1 MKSYFSGF
9 CKHLLLLSTFFVG
22 AGLLVS
28 ASFYL
33 YLSPRLPSPET
44 LRTVKLQTPLRVYSS
59 DGLLISEFGE
69 KRRTPLGY
77 DEIPRDFINAIL
89 AAEDDRFF
97 EHNGVDITGLMRAA
111 KELVTTREIQSGG
124 STITMQLARNF
135 FLSTEQSFIRKFNE
149 ILLALRIED
158 ELRKEEILTLYAN
171 LIYLGS
177 RAYGL
182 EAAAQVYYGKSASEL
197 SLDQLAL
204 IAGLPKAPSA
214 FNPLVNPSRAMT
226 RRDWILRRMHHL
238 GHIDDHQLEQA
249 LAAPMNASNHGPSR
263 ELEASYVAEMA
274 RQEAIERFGLDAYT
288 EGYRVFTTI
297 DSKTQRS
304 ANEAVRTGLE
314 AYDERHGYRGPAA
327 HHADSAS
334 WAEILTRT
342 QPSGP
347 LSPAIVTAVS
357 RESAELL
364 LRFGETGQLHLEGHP
379 PIRRYIHVNAR
390 SAPVE
395 DLSTLFKPGDQI
407 WVRRGE
413 AGTWQLAQIPQAQAA
428 LVAIDPSNG
437 AIRAL
442 VGGFDFNQSNFNR
455 ATQAQRQPGSNF
467 KPFIYAK
474 ALESGMTPATL
485 INDAPIVFRDPHLE
499 RVWRPENDSGR
510 FYGPTPLRKALY
522 LSRNLVSIRILR
534 QVGIQPTIA
543 SMARFGFD
551 PTTLPDNLSLALGT
565 QNTTPLALATGYTVF
580 ANGGYR
586 IHPHIIDRIETEPGE
601 VLYRTDAP
609 RVCPACETQTAK
621 TEPQEEARSL
631 EELFAA
637 PTEAESEPVVTAAE
651 RVMDARVAYIMDS
664 ILKDAIRLGT
674 GRRALA
680 LNRKDI
686 AGKTGTTNGPRDV
699 WFSGYSPHLVA
710 TVWMGFDENLVL
722 GRNEYGSTAALPIWI
737 DFMKVALEGKPEI
750 LPSQPP
756 GLITARIDPDSGQR
770 VGPGHPGAVFEYF
783 LDERAAG
790 GMVGDG
796 GAIDARALDDTSGW
810 GGHEQP
816 GTPATRRNT
825 MEPAPFPSPR
835 VNSDQLP
842 DDLF

>member
-1 MKSYFSGF
+1 
-9 CKHLLLLSTFFVG
+9 
-22 AGLLVS
+22 
-28 ASFYL
+28 
-33 YLSPRLPSPET
+33 
-44 LRTVKLQTPLRVYSS
+44 
-59 DGLLISEFGE
+59 
-69 KRRTPLGY
+69 
-77 DEIPRDFINAIL
+77 
-89 AAEDDRFF
+89 F
-97 EHNGVDITGLMRAA
+97 EHNGVDLSGLMRAVV
-111 KELVTTREIQSGG
+111 ELVTTREIQSGG

-182 EAAAQVYYGKSASEL
+182 EAAAQVYYGQSAAEL

-238 GHIDDHQLEQA
+238 GHIDAQQLEQA
-249 LAAPMNASNHGPSR
+249 LAAPMNASSHGPGR

-274 RQEAIERFGLDAYT
+274 RQEAIDRFGLDAYT
-288 EGYRVFTTI
+288 EGYRVFTTL
-297 DSKTQRS
+297 DSTAQRS
-304 ANEAVRTGLE
+304 ANQAVRAGLE
-314 AYDERHGYRGPAA
+314 AYDDRHGYRGPEA
-327 HHADSAS
+327 HHPDPAGWAD
-334 WAEILTRT
+334 ILGRT
-342 QPSGP
+342 SPSGA
-347 LSPAIVTAVS
+347 LAPAIVSAV
-357 RESAELL
+357 ETGSAELL

-379 PIRRYIHVNAR
+379 AIRRYINENAR
-390 SAPVE
+390 SAPIQ
-395 DLSTLFKPGDQI
+395 DLTALLKPGDLI
-407 WVRRGE
+407 RVRRGE
-413 AGTWQLAQIPQAQAA
+413 EGAWQLTQIPQAQAA
-428 LVAIDPSNG
+428 LVAIDPADG

-467 KPFIYAK
+467 KPFVYAK

-485 INDAPIVFRDPHLE
+485 INDAPVVFRDPHLE

-534 QVGIQPTIA
+534 QVGIQPTID
-543 SMARFGFD
+543 SMERFGFD
-551 PTTLPDNLSLALGT
+551 PASLPNNLSLALGT
-565 QNTTPLALATGYTVF
+565 QNTTPLAMAAGFTVF

-586 IHPHIIDRIETEPGE
+586 VRPHIVDRIETEPGE
-601 VLYRTDAP
+601 VIYRTDAP
-609 RVCPACETQTAK
+609 RVCSACEQPAP
-621 TEPQEEARSL
+621 EPEPVGEARSL
-631 EELFAA
+631 EELFADDSA
-637 PTEAESEPVVTAAE
+637 PATRGSAAEPQPPAAE

-664 ILKDAIRLGT
+664 ILKDAIKLGT

-699 WFSGYSPHLVA
+699 WFSGYSPHLAA

-722 GRNEYGSTAALPIWI
+722 GRNEYGSTTALPVWI
-737 DFMKVALEGKPEI
+737 DFMEDALANKPEI
-750 LPSQPP
+750 LPPQPP

-783 LDERAAG
+783 LDGQRLDGQGLDGQRLDGRG
-790 GMVGDG
+790 GDDSGLAEQGPG
-796 GAIDARALDDTSGW
+796 GQAIDARGFDSWGGLGQQRPGAARQEAPDTPPAPPPHTSG
-810 GGHEQP
+810 
-816 GTPATRRNT
+816 
-825 MEPAPFPSPR
+825 
-835 VNSDQLP
+835 DQLP